1 MAEFCSEDRFN
12 SLMGLIEDKGYDT
25 ISVEAR
31 LNDIVNKHYV
41 PERKSESVHEQKS
54 PEVPPQPIE
63 KVKASGEQTSSQEPK
78 PISETPTLIS
88 EEPKPISEAPKPV
101 SEELK
106 HISEEPAL
114 IAKEPKM
121 VSEDTMPTDKP
132 PAPPPKPSPSSSRPP
147 SKPPSRRSTLSSL
160 PEAKPISGEH
170 KPVSEEP
177 KPVSEEAKPI
187 SGVPKTAED
196 VNPTSEGRKPTL
208 VQKQVEE
215 RKHNIIEEPE
225 RTQELK
231 DSTGKTD
238 RNVEKDFPKTS
249 KSTVPTTEDQAVDS
263 GNMDQ
268 AVDSG
273 SLNIAKTSVV
283 PDNLTAKP
291 SALAPLKA
299 QKLAPL
305 SIPKEAGRVGEDHAS
320 DKVPAQSPDQTT
332 PVSDMVEE
340 FSPEQSPI
348 KPKPAKPAHPESQPA
363 PSGVPQSLPIP
374 SGVPESL
381 PTPSGVPESEPA
393 PSGATESQPTPSDT
407 DNKEVD
413 EMLKELSGSDFSDF
427 EIDDRDKVAATA
439 GSVAVD
445 QTTSTKSEDPPK
457 PKSH

>member
-41 PERKSESVHEQKS
+41 PERKSESVQEQKS

-177 KPVSEEAKPI
+177 KPVYEEAKPI

-196 VNPTSEGRKPTL
+196 VNPTSEGRKPPTL

-215 RKHNIIEEPE
+215 RKHNIFEEPE

-238 RNVEKDFPKTS
+238 RNVDKDFPKTS

-305 SIPKEAGRVGEDHAS
+305 SIPKEAGRVGISPAAELPSLRKAELPDVKKGEDHAS

-363 PSGVPQSLPIP
+363 PSEVPESLTIP

-393 PSGATESQPTPSDT
+393 PSGAPESQPTPSDT

-427 EIDDRDKVAATA
+427 E
-439 GSVAVD
+439 
-445 QTTSTKSEDPPK
+445 
-457 PKSH
+457 